1 MNARYATAL
10 ILSCSIFGV
19 AMGAASQ
26 GPSSRIDGGPVVAQ
40 KVSHAKPK
48 NIEVLPKDIS
58 GDDVDKLM
66 HRYEQDLG
74 VPCGYCHE
82 ENPQTKQID
91 FASDE
96 NPIKQT
102 ARMMIAMTS
111 DLNTKYLAQLG
122 DRRYA
127 EPLTCGNCHQGQ
139 VEPPIFEPRPQR

>member
-1 MNARYATAL
+1 MNARNTMTL
-10 ILSCSIFGV
+10 MLSCSVFGV
-19 AMGAASQ
+19 AISVVSQ
-26 GPSSRIDGGPVVAQ
+26 SPVAAQ

-48 NIEVLPKDIS
+48 NIKVLPKDIS
-58 GDDVDKLM
+58 GDDIDKLM

-74 VPCGYCHE
+74 VPCAYCHE

-102 ARMMIAMTS
+102 ARMMISMTS
-111 DLNTKYLAQLG
+111 DLNTKYLTQLG

-139 VEPPIFEPRPQR
+139 VEPPTFEPKPQR

>member
-1 MNARYATAL
+1 MNARNTMTL
-10 ILSCSIFGV
+10 MLSCSVFGV
-19 AMGAASQ
+19 AISVVSQ
-26 GPSSRIDGGPVVAQ
+26 SPVAAQ

-48 NIEVLPKDIS
+48 NIKVLPKDIS
-58 GDDVDKLM
+58 GDDIDKLM

-74 VPCGYCHE
+74 VPCAYCHE

-102 ARMMIAMTS
+102 ARMMISMTS
-111 DLNTKYLAQLG
+111 DLNTKYLTQLG

-139 VEPPIFEPRPQR
+139 VEPPIFEPKLQR